1 MLDYS
6 YSYLYFVNV
15 IGLPYINA
23 RDTEC
28 TEILPNLGR
37 QIMVLQKQHRPPSGP
52 FLVEDCFPHSL
63 QEM

>member
-37 QIMVLQKQHRPPSGP
+37 QIMVLQ
-52 FLVEDCFPHSL
+52 
-63 QEM
+63 